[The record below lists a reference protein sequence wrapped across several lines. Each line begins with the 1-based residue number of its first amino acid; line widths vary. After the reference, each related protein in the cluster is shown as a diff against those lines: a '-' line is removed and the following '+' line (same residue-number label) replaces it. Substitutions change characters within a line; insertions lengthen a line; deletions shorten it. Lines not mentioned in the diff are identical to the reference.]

1 MKVIYDDYHNE
12 VNYDDIY
19 QMFLENLKD
28 RKIDFNILSKLYVDY
43 LQQKEMKY
51 KY

>member
-28 RKIDFNILSKLYVDY
+28 RKIDFNILSKLYVDLY
-43 LQQKEMKY
+43 NK
-51 KY
+51 